1 LKLPLNL
8 PLRKMAVIGWASTI
22 FNQMKVF
29 IVEFTIFNA
38 VHWKNTDYK
47 ITATSFEELET
58 AVLNE
63 LQWMSQSITP
73 EEKWK
78 IIQKNVI
85 ETDLVFPIVEERVWG
100 D

>member
-1 LKLPLNL
+1 
-8 PLRKMAVIGWASTI
+8 MAVIGWASTN

-47 ITATSFEELET
+47 ITATSFEELEK
-58 AVLNE
+58 AVMNE
-63 LQWMSQSITP
+63 LQWMSQNITT

-78 IIQKNVI
+78 MIQKNVI

>member
-1 LKLPLNL
+1 
-8 PLRKMAVIGWASTI
+8 MAVIGWASAN
-22 FNQMKVF
+22 FNKMKVF
-29 IVEFTIFNA
+29 TVEFTIFNA

-47 ITATSFEELET
+47 ITAQTIEELEK
-58 AVLNE
+58 AVMNE

-78 IIQKNVI
+78 LIQKNIV
-85 ETDLVFPIVEERVWG
+85 ETELVFPIVEERVWG

>member
-1 LKLPLNL
+1 
-8 PLRKMAVIGWASTI
+8 MAVIGWASAN

-29 IVEFTIFNA
+29 IVEFTIFNV
-38 VHWKNTDYK
+38 VHWKYTDYK
-47 ITATSFEELET
+47 ITATSFEELEK
-58 AVLNE
+58 AVMNE

-78 IIQKNVI
+78 MIQKNVV
-85 ETDLVFPIVEERVWG
+85 ETNLVFPIVEERVWW

>member
-1 LKLPLNL
+1 MKLPPNL
-8 PLRKMAVIGWASTI
+8 PLRKTAVIGWASANL
-22 FNQMKVF
+22 NQMKVF

-47 ITATSFEELET
+47 ITATSFEELEK
-58 AVLNE
+58 AVMNE

-78 IIQKNVI
+78 MIQKNVV